1 MSLSDMRKELKNV
14 RKESCPMAVSRM
26 SKVAIA
32 TELERHKHT
41 KMPAMKEAITDRV
54 VEALKSPAKVRA
66 KKVEALPIPT
76 AQKAKE
82 TTPAKMRRS
91 PTPIPSKTVAG
102 VPSKLVKGS
111 QEARDRMN
119 AVRAMK
125 KKTA

>member
-1 MSLSDMRKELKNV
+1 
-14 RKESCPMAVSRM
+14 M

-41 KMPAMKEAITDRV
+41 KMPGMKEAITDKV
-54 VEALKSPAKVRA
+54 VEVLKAPAKAVKA
-66 KKVEALPIPT
+66 KAVKKAKEVALPIPT
-76 AQKAKE
+76 AQKA
-82 TTPAKMRRS
+82 M
-91 PTPIPSKTVAG
+91 PSKMIKKAVAP
-102 VPSKLVKGS
+102 VVAPVSSKLVKGS